1 MFLLL
6 YISGNQEKDE
16 VLLMKA
22 YFGALDSPM
31 DGEMDPQEVMESIP
45 QIRMIYAIF
54 SMKTL
59 HFQGCWSNKDTAN
72 DKKFE

>member
-1 MFLLL
+1 
-6 YISGNQEKDE
+6 
-16 VLLMKA
+16 MKA

-59 HFQGCWSNKDTAN
+59 HFSGVLV
-72 DKKFE
+72 